1 MRMSRGLLCGLVCV
15 GGIGIGGPG
24 ARRVN
29 AAGSPAPTV
38 GIRRNPVFIGPV
50 LSGDF
55 NGDGIAD
62 LVGST
67 AHPAFPTE
75 PSDVTVALG
84 KGDGTFGAP
93 IRNNS
98 FGTVFAVGD
107 FNS

>member
-1 MRMSRGLLCGLVCV
+1 MSD
-15 GGIGIGGPG
+15 
-24 ARRVN
+24 RRVN

-67 AHPAFPTE
+67 SIPPSTPT
-75 PSDVTVALG
+75 
-84 KGDGTFGAP
+84 
-93 IRNNS
+93 RRW
-98 FGTVFAVGD
+98 
-107 FNS
+107 

>member
-15 GGIGIGGPG
+15 GVIGIGGVSD
-24 ARRVN
+24 RRVN

-67 AHPAFPTE
+67 SIPPSTPT
-75 PSDVTVALG
+75 
-84 KGDGTFGAP
+84 
-93 IRNNS
+93 RRW
-98 FGTVFAVGD
+98 
-107 FNS
+107 